1 MKRLLT
7 NKKGV
12 TVLEGVIALGLL
24 ALIAG
29 GAFAVLLAASRQTTQ
44 PDLREEM
51 ILAVEKADN
60 LLKAYVGVTNAKC
73 DGGGDCAPV
82 MPSRLRGGLCCQAG
96 GECPDDPLSSGT
108 HRIDC
113 LLPPICDR
121 NNSTFTYQRDN
132 TQVQIGSSFADELVD
147 PGSIEFEIT
156 CNGYTL

>member
-60 LLKAYVGVTNAKC
+60 LLKAYVGVTNANC
-73 DGGGDCAPV
+73 DDGGDCAPV
-82 MPSRLRGGLCCQAG
+82 MHSRLRGGLCCYAG
-96 GECPDDPLSSGT
+96 GECTSTPLSGT

-121 NNSTFTYQRDN
+121 SNSTFTYHRSN
-132 TQVQIGSSFADELVD
+132 IQVQIGSSFADTLVD